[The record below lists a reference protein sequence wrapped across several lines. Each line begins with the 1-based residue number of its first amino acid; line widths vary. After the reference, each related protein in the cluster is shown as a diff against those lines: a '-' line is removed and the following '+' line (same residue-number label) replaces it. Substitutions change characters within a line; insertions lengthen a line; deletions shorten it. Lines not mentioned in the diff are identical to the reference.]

1 MSSSMPRTA
10 DRIVD
15 VRFEDARLVVD
26 FLDGRTLAVPLA
38 LFPVLLHAT
47 PDERA
52 KWEIS
57 AAGFGIHWPTL
68 DEDLSAIGLLQ
79 GRPSVQRRPLA
90 A

>member
-1 MSSSMPRTA
+1 MNSSMHRTA

-15 VRFEDARLVVD
+15 VRFEEERLVVD

-38 LFPVLLHAT
+38 LYPVLLHAM
-47 PDERA
+47 PEARA
-52 KWEIS
+52 NWEIS

-68 DEDLSAIGLLQ
+68 DEDLSAAGLLE

>member
-1 MSSSMPRTA
+1 MPRTA

>member
-26 FLDGRTLAVPLA
+26 FLDGRNLAVPLA
-38 LFPVLLHAT
+38 LFPVILHAT